1 MTQTIKKKYLE
12 SHEIGEIYIHDIEC
26 IPTGITGFTELEL
39 SEKLEEDFVKDKN
52 TKEEE
57 MDICSYTNIISN
69 IMLLTSR
76 EQYYGEGIPAFDFLL
91 AKAVLKTFK
100 LNFRKILLEYLEFTE
115 FLQFL
120 PMNGILREI
129 DKIENIEIELNNFK
143 GYLRESDKV
152 FEIFKKSYE
161 LAIRKTEKD
170 TYNAIMLFVNNIS
183 VLSEERERKLI
194 FSLNLGTDISKEG
207 RLVTKTLFKV
217 LNDIEEKKRNSIIE
231 IVFKLSKK
239 VNFTEKSPNYDL
251 FLESL
256 NLNLKKIKYSM
267 LDSTF
272 NKENYTE
279 NNYLTEVAYLNGIRI
294 IDNNLD
300 DKRTIVGGRGLLR
313 NSKYKPCRTCNKR
326 K

>member
-39 SEKLEEDFVKDKN
+39 SEKLEEDFAKDRN
-52 TKEEE
+52 IREEE
-57 MDICSYTNIISN
+57 MDIYSYTNIISN
-69 IMLLTSR
+69 IILLTSR

-100 LNFRKILLEYLEFTE
+100 QNCRKILLEYLEFTE

-129 DKIENIEIELNNFK
+129 EKIESIEFDLNIFK

-152 FEIFKKSYE
+152 FGIFKKVYE
-161 LAIRKTEKD
+161 LSIKKTEKD
-170 TYNAIMLFVNNIS
+170 TYNAIMLFVNNIN

-194 FSLNLGTDISKEG
+194 FSLNLGTDTSKEG

-217 LNDIEEKKRNSIIE
+217 LNTININKKNSIIE

-239 VNFTEKSPNYDL
+239 INFTEKSMNYDL

-256 NLNLKKIKYSM
+256 NLNLEIIKYSM

-272 NKENYTE
+272 NKEKYTE

-313 NSKYKPCRTCNKR
+313 NS
-326 K
+326 

>member
-1 MTQTIKKKYLE
+1 M
-12 SHEIGEIYIHDIEC
+12 
-26 IPTGITGFTELEL
+26 ITGFTELEL

-57 MDICSYTNIISN
+57 MDIYAYTNIISN

-272 NKENYTE
+272 NKENYAE

-326 K
+326 KQGK

>member
-1 MTQTIKKKYLE
+1 
-12 SHEIGEIYIHDIEC
+12 
-26 IPTGITGFTELEL
+26 
-39 SEKLEEDFVKDKN
+39 
-52 TKEEE
+52 
-57 MDICSYTNIISN
+57 
-69 IMLLTSR
+69 
-76 EQYYGEGIPAFDFLL
+76 
-91 AKAVLKTFK
+91 
-100 LNFRKILLEYLEFTE
+100 
-115 FLQFL
+115 
-120 PMNGILREI
+120 
-129 DKIENIEIELNNFK
+129 
-143 GYLRESDKV
+143 
-152 FEIFKKSYE
+152 
-161 LAIRKTEKD
+161 
-170 TYNAIMLFVNNIS
+170 MLFVNNIS
-183 VLSEERERKLI
+183 VLSEERERKLT

-272 NKENYTE
+272 NKENYAE

-326 K
+326 KQGK